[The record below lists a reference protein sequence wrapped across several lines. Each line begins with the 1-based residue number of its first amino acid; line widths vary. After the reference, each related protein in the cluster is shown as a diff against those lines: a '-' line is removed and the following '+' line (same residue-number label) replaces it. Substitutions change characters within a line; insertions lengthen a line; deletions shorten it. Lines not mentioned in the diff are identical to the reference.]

1 MKFVIGWFVGNPVA
15 ANLLMTILV
24 VGGLIAVFQIR
35 HEELPSIESNIV
47 TVSVPYLGAAPEEV
61 ENGVLLRIEE
71 TVAGIEGIR
80 SMTSFA
86 NEGYG
91 VVSLLLETDAN
102 RIRTA
107 NEIKNRIDAI
117 STFPRETERPV
128 VSLMPNIET
137 AIEIVVSG
145 DADER
150 ALKELAN
157 GLRDGIT
164 ALEGVSNVEVAYVR
178 ADEISIEVSEQTLRR
193 MGLTFDQVADAV
205 RRTSLDMPGGSIES
219 DAGEILLRTQGQA
232 YTGEDFRDIVVVSR
246 EDGARVYLDEIATIV
261 DGFREGESEARFD
274 DKPAAVVRVNRV
286 GGEDLL
292 NISER
297 VRRYVDEA
305 RLRMPEGIELTVSRD
320 RSESLE
326 ARIDILLG
334 AAVSGL
340 ALVLLFL
347 AVLLR
352 FRLALWVAV
361 GIPVAMLGTI
371 GMMGA
376 LGITLSTV
384 SVVGFILVLGIVVD
398 DAIVVGERVYL
409 HEQKG
414 KDRFAA
420 AVDGTSEVVVPV
432 IFGALTTIVA
442 FTPLIFASGVMGQL
456 VSAIGYVVA
465 ICLVFSI
472 VESQFILPAHLAHR
486 KGPLLRDP
494 AAGIGFPYTVWSRL
508 QQRIGAGIERLA
520 QDGYAP
526 VLDRMVESRYAA
538 LATGVSVLIVTL
550 GLLAS
555 GRVETEFVPRIESD
569 SIVARVE
576 MPTGVDVAQ
585 TRQAAQQVERAAL
598 LLKAELDAAHPNR
611 TSLIE
616 HIFSSVGQLSGVRS
630 VLSQSHMA
638 ELVLSIPPA
647 GERGNVSVGDISSRW
662 RELTGPVYG
671 SVSLTFDTMGFAVG
685 DAIAIRLQGRN
696 VDDLANAAAQLR
708 AELARFEGV
717 QDISDSFRS
726 GKQEAKLTLLPT
738 GRQLGLTLSD
748 LARQARQAFYGEEV
762 QRVQRGAEDV
772 RIMVRYP
779 EDERRSLGDLEDMR
793 IRTVDGAEIPFAAVA
808 GVELGRG
815 YSSITRLDRERVV
828 IVSADVDRDI
838 VTPEAVL
845 QTLTAD
851 ALPRILSGYPGIR
864 YSLGGEREQRVES
877 TAELFSLVPMAL
889 LAIYALL
896 AIPLRS
902 YLQPLV
908 IMSVIPFGA
917 VGAVAGHLIMGRPV
931 TITSIFGLVALAGVV
946 INTSLVLID
955 YVNRQRRI
963 GIDARLAVR
972 RAGIERF
979 RPILITCITT
989 FVGLMPLMLNDNPAT
1004 ELFVPMAVSLAWGLL
1019 FATLVTLFLT
1029 PCVYLVAEDLFP
1041 AKPASAEIP
1050 SRQNS
1055 VDGAFPEA

>member
-1 MKFVIGWFVGNPVA
+1 MKPVIGWFVGNPVA

-80 SMTSFA
+80 SMTSIA
-86 NEGYG
+86 NEGFG
-91 VVSLLLETDAN
+91 VVLLELETNAN

-107 NEIKNRIDAI
+107 NGIKNRIDAI

-137 AIEIVVSG
+137 ALEIVVSG

-164 ALEGVSNVEVAYVR
+164 ALEGISNVEVAFVR

-219 DAGEILLRTQGQA
+219 GAGEILLRTQGQA
-232 YTGEDFRDIVVVSR
+232 YIGEDFRDIVVLSR
-246 EDGARVYLDEIATIV
+246 EDGTRVYLDEIATIV

-274 DKPAAVVRVNRV
+274 GRPAAVVRVNRV
-286 GGEDLL
+286 GGEDVL

-297 VRRYVDEA
+297 ARRYVDEA

-320 RSESLE
+320 QSESLE

-361 GIPVAMLGTI
+361 GIPVAMLGTV

-376 LGITLSTV
+376 LGITVSTV

-398 DAIVVGERVYL
+398 DAIVVGERVFA
-409 HEQKG
+409 HEQQG

-420 AVDGTSEVVVPV
+420 AVDGTSEVAVPV
-432 IFGALTTIVA
+432 IFGALTTIAA
-442 FTPLIFASGVMGQL
+442 FTPLVFAPGVTGQL

-472 VESQFILPAHLAHR
+472 VESQFVLPAHLAHR
-486 KGPLLRDP
+486 KGPPPTDP
-494 AAGIGFPYTVWSRL
+494 AAGVNASYAAWRRL
-508 QQRIGAGIERLA
+508 QRRIGAGIERLA
-520 QDGYAP
+520 RDGYGPA
-526 VLDRMVESRYAA
+526 LDRAIESRYAA
-538 LATGVSVLIVTL
+538 LAIGVSVLIVTL

-555 GRVETEFVPRIESD
+555 GRVETQFAPRIESD

-576 MPTGVDVAQ
+576 MPPGVDVAQ
-585 TRQAAQQVERAAL
+585 TARAAHQIERAAL
-598 LLKAELDAAHPNR
+598 QLKAELDTAHPNR
-611 TSLIE
+611 PSLIE
-616 HIFSSVGQLSGVRS
+616 HIFSSVGRSSGARS
-630 VLSQSHMA
+630 VVSESHIA

-647 GERGNVSVGDISSRW
+647 GERGNVSVSDISSRW
-662 RELTGPVYG
+662 RELTGSIYG
-671 SVSLTFDTMGFAVG
+671 SLSLTFNTVGFAVG

-708 AELARFEGV
+708 TELARFEGV

-726 GKQEAKLTLLPT
+726 GKQEAKLTLLPP
-738 GRQLGLTLSD
+738 GRQSGLTLSD
-748 LARQARQAFYGEEV
+748 LARQTRQAFYGEEV

-772 RIMVRYP
+772 RVMVRYP
-779 EDERRSLGDLEDMR
+779 EAERRSLGDLEDMR
-793 IRTVDGAEIPFAAVA
+793 IRTADGAEIPFAAVA

-815 YSSITRLDRERVV
+815 YSTITRFDRERVV
-828 IVSADVDRDI
+828 IVRADVDRDI

-845 QTLTAD
+845 QALTAD
-851 ALPRILSGYPGIR
+851 ALPRILSGYQGIR
-864 YSLGGEREQRVES
+864 YSLGGEREQRNES
-877 TAELFSLVPMAL
+877 TAGLFSLVPLAL
-889 LAIYALL
+889 LTIYALL

-902 YLQPLV
+902 YFQPLV

-917 VGAVAGHLIMGRPV
+917 VGAIAGHLIMGQPV

-946 INTSLVLID
+946 VNTSLVLID

-963 GIDARLAVR
+963 GVDAGLAVR
-972 RAGIERF
+972 RAGIVRF
-979 RPILITCITT
+979 RPILITCTTT
-989 FVGLMPLMLNDNPAT
+989 FAGLMPLMLNDNPAT
-1004 ELFVPMAVSLAWGLL
+1004 DFFVPMAISLAWGLL
-1019 FATLVTLFLT
+1019 FATAITLFLV
-1029 PCVYLVAEDLFP
+1029 PCVYLVAEDLFS
-1041 AKPASAEIP
+1041 AKPAPAEIP
-1050 SRQNS
+1050 SRQ
-1055 VDGAFPEA
+1055 EKHR